1 MLITG
6 ITDKLTPGSEKST
19 ALSPRAVT
27 DIDISDWESLSEA
40 FGEMFDGLGK
50 VEASDSVLHYESVPP
65 DVATGISLSR
75 DGRMIANMPLH
86 GIDSRF
92 SRVQIDDRRQAI
104 RLIGPSMDYT
114 YRVPPAILNRR
125 GRPRGLS
132 RLWRLR

>member
-1 MLITG
+1 M
-6 ITDKLTPGSEKST
+6 
-19 ALSPRAVT
+19 T
-27 DIDISDWESLSEA
+27 DIDISDWEFLSEA
-40 FGEMFDGLGK
+40 FRELFDGLGK
-50 VEASDSVLHYESVPP
+50 VEISASVLQYESVPP

-114 YRVPPAILNRR
+114 YRVPPAILKSR
-125 GRPRGLS
+125 GRLRGLS

>member
-1 MLITG
+1 M
-6 ITDKLTPGSEKST
+6 
-19 ALSPRAVT
+19 A
-27 DIDISDWESLSEA
+27 DIEISDWEDLSEA
-40 FGEMFDGLGK
+40 FREMFDGLGK
-50 VEASDSVLHYESVPP
+50 IEVSDTALRFESVYP

-75 DGRMIANMPLH
+75 DGAMMANMPLH

-92 SRVQIDDRRQAI
+92 ERVQIDERRKEI
-104 RLIGPSMDYT
+104 RLIGSSMDYT